1 MANLDVTDLLD
12 VQSSN
17 AFNDKRMTPLG
28 ILDLTVDSTPFAN
41 YILPSDREKFATFSS
56 LRTNQLIVLKD
67 QDIVVI
73 TTPGFEFIPSNL
85 PETAKYSFTAVDVFS
100 GFRHYPAQYENNA
113 ADEKQI
119 KEMVMTNVLYEMG
132 NKVEELVAIELEA
145 RKTQNIT
152 EGLVQVSQGVG
163 GGAYT
168 FATSILSVNKAAQ
181 QKTMFTS
188 LNQVMTANKLPGN
201 YKVAVS
207 PAGLAVQLNELAQ
220 NGVNNAVNIQGLQQF
235 TPDNTYESHNIS
247 AGSDVFNGWL
257 VRNGAIAVYEN
268 FPSDFRRGTQFAGQT
283 WSISPTALPFLRMRA
298 NIYTNN
304 EATNATALVG
314 AGTDSNMI
322 MTHFQEMAIWL
333 RFYIVYR
340 YNEDLSTIENDI
352 VKIKGTTT

>member
-56 LRTNQLIVLKD
+56 LRTNQLLVLKD
-67 QDIVVI
+67 QDIVVN
-73 TTPGFEFIPSNL
+73 TTPGFPFIPSNL
-85 PETAKYSFTAVDVFS
+85 PETEQYSFTAVDVFS
-100 GFRHYPAQYENNA
+100 GFRHYPSQYENNA

-132 NKVEELVAIELEA
+132 NVVETLIAVELEA
-145 RKTQNIT
+145 RKSQVMT

-163 GGAYT
+163 GGTYT
-168 FATSILSVNKAAQ
+168 FAASTLSINKAAQ

-188 LNQVMTANKLPGN
+188 LNQIMKANKLAGN
-201 YKVAVS
+201 YKTVVS
-207 PAGLAVQLNELAQ
+207 PAGLAVQLNELAI
-220 NGVNNAVNIQGLQQF
+220 NGANQSINLTGLQQF
-235 TPDNTYESHNIS
+235 TPNNTYESHNI
-247 AGSDVFNGWL
+247 ADGSDVFNGWL
-257 VRNGAIAVYEN
+257 IRDGAIAVYEN
-268 FPSDFRRGTQFAGQT
+268 FPADFRANTEFAGQS

-304 EATNATALVG
+304 EATDATALVS
-314 AGTDSNMI
+314 AGTDSNLI

-340 YNEDLSTIENDI
+340 FNDDLSTIENDI
-352 VKIKGTTT
+352 VKIKGLTT

>member
-1 MANLDVTDLLD
+1 MALLDATDLLD

-17 AFNDKRMTPLG
+17 AFNNKRMTPLG
-28 ILDLTVDSTPFAN
+28 ILDLTVDSTPFAD

-56 LRTNQLIVLKD
+56 LRTNQLLVLKD
-67 QDIVVI
+67 QSIVVN
-73 TTPGFEFIPSNL
+73 TTPGFPFIPTNL
-85 PETAKYSFTAVDVFS
+85 PETAQYSFTAVDVFS
-100 GFRHYPAQYENNA
+100 GFRHYPSQYANNA

-132 NKVEELVAIELEA
+132 NTVESLIAVELEA
-145 RKTQNIT
+145 RKSQVMT

-168 FATSILSVNKAAQ
+168 FAASTLSVNKAAQ

-188 LNQVMTANKLPGN
+188 MNQVFTANKIGGN
-201 YKVAVS
+201 YRFATNA
-207 PAGLAVQLNELAQ
+207 AGLAVQYNEIDI
-220 NGVNNAVNIQGLQQF
+220 NGQGQAINLEKIGAF
-235 TPDNTYESHNIS
+235 NPSNVYESHNIS
-247 AGSDVFNGWL
+247 AGADVFNGWAI
-257 VRNGAIAVYEN
+257 RDGAIAVYEN
-268 FPSDFRRGTQFAGQT
+268 FPADFRAGTEFAGKQ
-283 WSISPTALPFLRMRA
+283 WSVSNTALPFLKMRA
-298 NIYTNN
+298 NLYINN
-304 EATNATALVG
+304 EATDATALVG
-314 AGTDSNMI
+314 AGTDSNLI